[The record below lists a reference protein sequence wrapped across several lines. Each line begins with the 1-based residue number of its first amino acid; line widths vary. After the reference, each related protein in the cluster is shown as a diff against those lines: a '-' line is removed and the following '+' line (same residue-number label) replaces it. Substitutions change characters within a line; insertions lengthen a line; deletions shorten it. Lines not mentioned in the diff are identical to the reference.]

1 MAGLSCRHPAETS
14 ETVESRKCDGEH
26 LRKRRCR
33 LCKANYYTREVAGTE
48 AHEMFR
54 AYQRERSKDNR
65 RK

>member
-33 LCKANYYTREVAGTE
+33 LCKVVYYTREVTAG

-54 AYQRERSKDNR
+54 AYQRARSKDNR